1 MDTGTNATTA
11 ETITTTTTVPPKVLT
26 PDLIFA
32 EFESDGKMHKSIRK
46 LLEKE
51 KIVPKSTSMSP
62 IYVPEEQDEGSR
74 VVNYGLPVKVD
85 NEKNERQENTSRNT
99 KSTFDRD
106 FYNKPQVP
114 IYIPPRTLPSTTT
127 ISSTTSTTTT
137 TESPVSV
144 ENIWHIIDNEKT
156 KQQSNDWKELSFDAN
171 YKDEENVPIND
182 NDKYKNDEDDRDDK
196 DQEDEDI
203 DDNFALPGFA
213 TNSGN
218 GAENESRAIRTE
230 QNIKF
235 PYINLK
241 PFQMKSKNSKGS
253 NKKKPNT
260 YTSLDQITDLK
271 NPVRGEVQDT
281 GYNGQQIDRYNP
293 AQPYLPHNE
302 YGSKVSK
309 QSSPVAV
316 PTRTTSN
323 LVPPPPPPPKV
334 YGDNFP
340 SPVSYESFPPYAP
353 SSPDFAPA
361 PAPPP
366 QQSPPTAIEQSIDV
380 SPNLDSD
387 SGPPDTSSQMDI
399 GYRYKPP
406 TDSDSPMI
414 NMGYEYSPPAPAPPT
429 SHFIP
434 TIPPPKKQF
443 SGYNYN
449 KPAATPVIMPPVDDT
464 PDFKGYHYK
473 KPEPVSDYMP
483 PSYGSQ
489 PSFESHD
496 PKPPAHDSDY
506 PELIFNK
513 PHGDTNMHD
522 DGMGMMP
529 PPPDTDTKPDS
540 FVPPSDDHGFPHDFP
555 TDFKFHHD
563 VDDHVHDFHFHH
575 DDHTTTTT
583 ETPRVNRFSYYYL
596 GKKLYYLP
604 LYFSVYFIV
613 YVGALIIKA
622 VLRHKIVYPNS
633 WRPNTTTATF
643 FTKRSVDEYLS
654 NDNLHNITHRV
665 TRALAEAAEKYMDS
679 KTKTD

>member
-1 MDTGTNATTA
+1 MQ
-11 ETITTTTTVPPKVLT
+11 
-26 PDLIFA
+26 
-32 EFESDGKMHKSIRK
+32 KSIRK

-62 IYVPEEQDEGSR
+62 IYVPEEQDQ
-74 VVNYGLPVKVD
+74 
-85 NEKNERQENTSRNT
+85 NERQEDTLRNT
-99 KSTFDRD
+99 KPAFNRD
-106 FYNKPQVP
+106 FYNKPQIP
-114 IYIPPRTLPSTTT
+114 IYTPPRTLPTTT
-127 ISSTTSTTTT
+127 TTVSSTTSTTTT
-137 TESPVSV
+137 TESPVNV
-144 ENIWHIIDNEKT
+144 ENIWHIIDSEKT
-156 KQQSNDWKELSFDAN
+156 KQQSGDWEELSFDAN
-171 YKDEENVPIND
+171 NNNEEHNVNVPIND
-182 NDKYKNDEDDRDDK
+182 NDKYNNDGDDRDEK
-196 DQEDEDI
+196 DQKDADI
-203 DDNFALPGFA
+203 DDNFALPGFG

-241 PFQMKSKNSKGS
+241 PFQVKSKNSK
-253 NKKKPNT
+253 KKPNT
-260 YTSLDQITDLK
+260 ILDIMDNQLTVTILLS
-271 NPVRGEVQDT
+271 
-281 GYNGQQIDRYNP
+281 
-293 AQPYLPHNE
+293 PYLPHNE

-316 PTRTTSN
+316 PTRASSN

-340 SPVSYESFPPYAP
+340 PPASYESFPPYAP
-353 SSPDFAPA
+353 STPDFAPA
-361 PAPPP
+361 PAPQP
-366 QQSPPTAIEQSIDV
+366 QQPPPTAIEQSIDV

-387 SGPPDTSSQMDI
+387 SGPPDTGSQMDV

-414 NMGYEYSPPAPAPPT
+414 NMGYDYSPPEPAPAPPS

-434 TIPPPKKQF
+434 TVPPPKKQF

-449 KPAATPVIMPPVDDT
+449 KPAATPVIMPPVDDA

-483 PSYGSQ
+483 PTYGSP

-496 PKPPAHDSDY
+496 SKPPTHDSDY

-513 PHGDTNMHD
+513 PHGDSNMHD
-522 DGMGMMP
+522 EGMGMMP
-529 PPPDTDTKPDS
+529 PPPETDTKPDS
-540 FVPPSDDHGFPHDFP
+540 YGPPSDDHGFPHDFP

-563 VDDHVHDFHFHH
+563 LDDHVHDFHFHH

-665 TRALAEAAEKYMDS
+665 TRALAAAAEKYMDS